1 MLKRLLITGAGGGL
15 GKMARQRFA
24 HLAET
29 VRLSDIVD
37 VGPAG
42 PNEEVV
48 TCDLGDRQ
56 GVHDL
61 VDGCDG
67 VVHFGGISVE
77 DSFSKILNANIE
89 GVYNLYEAARKT
101 GKPRIVFASSNH
113 VIGFYRQDQH
123 LDAHVTLRPDGLYGV
138 SKCFGEAM
146 ANMYHDK
153 FGIETAIVRIG
164 SCFPEPIDRRMLS
177 TWMSADDFTS
187 LVECVFRAMRL
198 GCPVIYGVSDND
210 TVWWDNSSVAYL
222 GWRPKDNSA
231 VFRDKI
237 ESTQLAPAPNDP
249 VALYQGGKFTAD
261 PIFED

>member
-1 MLKRLLITGAGGGL
+1 MQRLLITGAAGGL
-15 GKMARQRFA
+15 GSVMRRRLA

-29 VRLSDIVD
+29 VRLSDIAD
-37 VGPAG
+37 AGPAG

-56 GVHDL
+56 AVHDL
-61 VDGCDG
+61 VAGCDG

-77 DSFSKILNANIE
+77 DKFAKILNANIV
-89 GVYNLYEAARKT
+89 GIYNLYEAVRKT
-101 GKPRIVFASSNH
+101 AKPRVIFASSNH
-113 VIGFYRQDQH
+113 VIGFYRQDQQ
-123 LDAHVTLRPDGLYGV
+123 LDARATPRPDGLYGV

-164 SCFPEPIDRRMLS
+164 SCFPEPKDRRMLA
-177 TWMSADDFTS
+177 TWMSADDLVS
-187 LVECVFRAMRL
+187 LVECAFRAVRL

-210 TVWWDNSSVAYL
+210 TVWWDNRSVAYL
-222 GWRPKDNSA
+222 GWGPKHNSA
-231 VFRDKI
+231 AFRDKI
-237 ESTQLAPAPNDP
+237 HASQPAPAPDDP
-249 VALYQGGKFTAD
+249 AALYQGGKFTAD